1 MDQLS
6 QQEKVE
12 MVLIYG
18 ESRRD
23 VKQAILVYAERFPNR
38 RTPSRASFYRVIKQF
53 SEEGSVQ
60 PKKRRRRR
68 TATDEDREV
77 AVLAAVNYDPHVSSR
92 ELATNAGMSKSSVL
106 RILKRH
112 KFHPYHVSLHQ
123 QLHGDDYVNR
133 LTFCRWAQDRLR
145 NNNNFFQLV
154 LFSDECTFTN
164 HGEVN
169 RHNMHYWAV
178 ENPRWLREVEHQR
191 PWSVN
196 VWCGILGDRVIGQ
209 YFIDGILTGA
219 MYSNFLTEELP
230 LLLKDVPLETRS
242 HMWYQHDGCPAHYAH
257 TARDV
262 LNNNYHDRWIGRA
275 GPINWPARSPDLTPP
290 DFFLWGYLKEKVYC
304 EIPTTPDNMKACIRN
319 ACARIGRDM
328 LLRTNQSFIHR
339 VGKCIEVEGHH
350 FEHLLR

>member
-1 MDQLS
+1 MDLLS

-12 MVLIYG
+12 MILIYV

-23 VKQAILVYAERFPNR
+23 AEQAILVYAERFPDR

-60 PKKRRRRR
+60 PKKRRCRR

-92 ELATNAGMSKSSVL
+92 ELATNAGMSQSSVL

-123 QLHGDDYVNR
+123 QLHGDDFVNR
-133 LTFCRWAQDRLR
+133 LTFCRWAQDRVW

-169 RHNMHYWAV
+169 RHNMHY
-178 ENPRWLREVEHQR
+178 
-191 PWSVN
+191 
-196 VWCGILGDRVIGQ
+196 
-209 YFIDGILTGA
+209 
-219 MYSNFLTEELP
+219 
-230 LLLKDVPLETRS
+230 
-242 HMWYQHDGCPAHYAH
+242 
-257 TARDV
+257 
-262 LNNNYHDRWIGRA
+262 
-275 GPINWPARSPDLTPP
+275 
-290 DFFLWGYLKEKVYC
+290 
-304 EIPTTPDNMKACIRN
+304 
-319 ACARIGRDM
+319 
-328 LLRTNQSFIHR
+328 
-339 VGKCIEVEGHH
+339 
-350 FEHLLR
+350 